1 MKLRRRA
8 FLRLAAAGVAL
19 PAVARL
25 AHADSFPSRPVT
37 MVVPFAA
44 GGGTDIFAR
53 LLAEGMRGP
62 LKKMNA
68 DCIAMFSEP
77 AIKERYVPLGI
88 AAAGSTPEELTA
100 PTSRGGGRSS
110 RPKTF
115 KASEARQR
123 CCAAVPS

>member
-88 AAAGSTPEELTA
+88 AAAGSTREELTA
-100 PTSRGGGRSS
+100 MNAADVARWGPII
-110 RPKTF
+110 
-115 KASEARQR
+115 KAENIRQR
-123 CCAAVPS
+123 RCAAVPS